1 MAMQAQVQ
9 TRTRKGNNGPHPH
22 PRTQTATSPR
32 FPDEW
37 IDKEIKETHRS
48 LIGYLPQYGDAS
60 EKNVLEHESLL
71 YVTYVTTKFI
81 RMNKVTGQ
89 TTSAHRL
96 PKLEIQGFDL
106 EMNNYK
112 KEAVQKAIQSFQKA
126 GANVQKPDSGQRTA
140 LYSSYH
146 FDANGRVLNG
156 GMNVQALANL
166 SPTEHKACNLL
177 SIISG
182 HDHGDSFS
190 NALLT
195 DNSIDENR
203 FIKLRLSSSKKEVE
217 HYFNESG
224 KMYSS
229 YEIEGMRR
237 KALEEKYRKEAEKY
251 QQQIQEAI
259 DRSRRKSE
267 TVDTQVSGQTDEAK
281 KSSNANRG
289 SQSTPPTTLAT
300 VDTKKKD
307 NSAQPVSEQNKRS
320 TASGKGINTS
330 EGLRPSADNSH
341 RAQTTAENVE
351 YKKQWQSFSKDI
363 AAKNNL
369 LYEETSNSNIFSAKL
384 KSKTDNSYTQIS
396 ASSANNLALTAVDK
410 DGKKTVPDLKIFE
423 ALAEK
428 AKKEGEPIKFGNIKD
443 ADFKA
448 KLMIACLAKNVEM
461 INQPELSQEFLA
473 SLSPTISVRL
483 RAEFNRA
490 QSIRSQTAHTT
501 QERDSGDT
509 PQASTSLPML
519 FLNKESHRR

>member
-1 MAMQAQVQ
+1 MATQVQ
-9 TRTRKGNNGPHPH
+9 VRTTSGKTKTVNRHPA
-22 PRTQTATSPR
+22 RTQTATSPR
-32 FPDEW
+32 RPDEW
-37 IDKEIKETHRS
+37 EDREIKETHRS

-60 EKNVLEHESLL
+60 EKNVIEHESLL
-71 YVTYVTTKFI
+71 YVTYSTTRFI
-81 RMNKVTGQ
+81 RVNKVTGQ
-89 TTSAHRL
+89 TVPALGL

-106 EMNNYK
+106 EMNDYR
-112 KEAVQKAIQSFQKA
+112 KEVVQKAIQSFQKA
-126 GANVQKPDSGQRTA
+126 GTNVQTPDSGQRTA
-140 LYSSYH
+140 LFSSYH
-146 FDANGRVLNG
+146 FDADGRVLNG
-156 GMNVQALANL
+156 KINAQALVNL
-166 SPTEHKACNLL
+166 SPTEHKASDLF
-177 SIISG
+177 SVISG
-182 HDHGDSFS
+182 HDHRGSFS
-190 NALLT
+190 RVSLKN
-195 DNSIDENR
+195 DFIGKNR
-203 FIKLRLSSSKKEVE
+203 FINLSFSSAQKQVQ
-217 HYFNESG
+217 HYFSESG
-224 KMYSS
+224 KMYPS

-237 KALEEKYRKEAEKY
+237 KAIEEESRIQIERL
-251 QQQIQEAI
+251 QQQRQGFF
-259 DRSRRKSE
+259 DRLKGHQK
-267 TVDTQVSGQTDEAK
+267 TTDTQTSEQTDEAK
-281 KSSNANRG
+281 KSSNANNR
-289 SQSTPPTTLAT
+289 TNA
-300 VDTKKKD
+300 
-307 NSAQPVSEQNKRS
+307 AQPVSEPNKRS
-320 TASGKGINTS
+320 TTSGKGINTS

-341 RAQTTAENVE
+341 PSQTTAENVE
-351 YKKQWQSFSKDI
+351 YKEQWQSFSKDI

-483 RAEFNRA
+483 RAEFNRV
-490 QSIRSQTAHTT
+490 QSIQSQTAHTT
-501 QERDSGDT
+501 KERDSGDT